1 MNKSKLGKNNT
12 TKIIHNILF
21 RKLMSSLF
29 DKKIYIYYKSIKLN
43 KNNIRK

>member
-12 TKIIHNILF
+12 TKTIPNILF
-21 RKLMSSLF
+21 RKLTSSLF
-29 DKKIYIYYKSIKLN
+29 DKKIYIYYKSIELN